1 MPPSSVTAWWRNRII
16 RPAYGR
22 GRSVVGL
29 DFPSVLPFRTPT
41 RARKVMG
48 RWLPQLPRYDSSQVM
63 RRISLVRA
71 LFSVVLLTL
80 TACDHFAAA
89 RASASAQPQLTPA
102 PGADARAADPCRVQL
117 DPASTI
123 TVQTLRAA
131 DGSCVPPSNLV
142 VYRCDP
148 SLDHV
153 AVADVAG
160 ARRRFLGG
168 SYAVPVAALPTDALP
183 VGIAEVGRIWT
194 TRDGHQ
200 LYVEAGGRIERWL
213 SLPADGALSDPPSAS
228 MIGDSIL
235 DGGQADIVARLPD
248 WNVTVDAVIGR
259 SSSGGIT
266 PAESL
271 LATPDV
277 VVVELGV
284 NDVDAES
291 FAANA
296 QRILAAVGSAH
307 LVVWVTAHGPQPVTD
322 QVNRAIVT
330 MMGSIP
336 NGAILDWDRLVP
348 PELLGSDGVHPT
360 TGQEGLLGSFLV
372 PFLQTWRDA
381 ASGRGPTRCEGDVM
395 NAVPG

>member
-1 MPPSSVTAWWRNRII
+1 
-16 RPAYGR
+16 
-22 GRSVVGL
+22 
-29 DFPSVLPFRTPT
+29 
-41 RARKVMG
+41 
-48 RWLPQLPRYDSSQVM
+48 M
-63 RRISLVRA
+63 RRSSLVPA
-71 LFSVVLLTL
+71 LFAAALLTL

-89 RASASAQPQLTPA
+89 QATPSAQPQLTPA
-102 PGADARAADPCRVQL
+102 INDPCRVRL

-123 TVQTLRAA
+123 TVETLRAA

-142 VYRCDP
+142 IYRCDP
-148 SLDHV
+148 SLDPPV
-153 AVADVAG
+153 AVVDVAG
-160 ARRRFLGG
+160 VRRRFLGG
-168 SYAVPVAALPTDALP
+168 PYAVPVAAIPTDALS
-183 VGIAEVGRIWT
+183 VGIAEIGRIWI
-194 TRDGHQ
+194 TRDSRR

-213 SLPADGALSDPPSAS
+213 SLPADGAVSNPPTAF
-228 MIGDSIL
+228 MLGDSIL
-235 DGGQADIVARLPD
+235 DGGQDDIVARLSD

-259 SSSGGIT
+259 GSSGGIT

-271 LATPDV
+271 PTIPDV

-284 NDVDAES
+284 NDVDVES

-296 QRILAAVGSAH
+296 QRILAAIDGAH

-322 QVNRAIVT
+322 QVDRAIFT

-348 PELLGSDGVHPT
+348 PELLGSDGVHPI

-381 ASGRGPTRCEGDVM
+381 ASGRGPTRCDGDVT
-395 NAVPG
+395 NAVHG

>member
-1 MPPSSVTAWWRNRII
+1 
-16 RPAYGR
+16 
-22 GRSVVGL
+22 
-29 DFPSVLPFRTPT
+29 
-41 RARKVMG
+41 
-48 RWLPQLPRYDSSQVM
+48 M
-63 RRISLVRA
+63 RRFSPVPT
-71 LFSVVLLTL
+71 LFAATLLTL

-89 RASASAQPQLTPA
+89 QATPSAQPQLTPA
-102 PGADARAADPCRVQL
+102 TNDPCRVRL

-123 TVQTLRAA
+123 TVETLRAA

-148 SLDHV
+148 SLDPPV
-153 AVADVAG
+153 AAVDVAG

-168 SYAVPVAALPTDALP
+168 PYAVPVAAIPTDALS
-183 VGIAEVGRIWT
+183 VGIAEIGRIWI
-194 TRDGHQ
+194 TRDNRR

-213 SLPADGALSDPPSAS
+213 SLPADGALSNPPTAF
-228 MIGDSIL
+228 MLGDSIL
-235 DGGQADIVARLPD
+235 DGGQNDIVARLSD
-248 WNVTVDAVIGR
+248 WTVTVDAVIGR
-259 SSSGGIT
+259 GSSGGII

-271 LATPDV
+271 LAIPDV

-296 QRILAAVGSAH
+296 QRILAAVGSAR

-322 QVNRAIVT
+322 QVDRAIVR
-330 MMGSIP
+330 MMASIP

-348 PELLGSDGVHPT
+348 PELLGSDGVHPV
-360 TGQEGLLGSFLV
+360 TGQEGLLASFLV

-381 ASGRGPTRCEGDVM
+381 ASGRGPTRCDGDVT
-395 NAVPG
+395 NAVRG

>member
-1 MPPSSVTAWWRNRII
+1 MAVDLAL
-16 RPAYGR
+16 RPR
-22 GRSVVGL
+22 
-29 DFPSVLPFRTPT
+29 VL
-41 RARKVMG
+41 
-48 RWLPQLPRYDSSQVM
+48 QLPRYDSSQVM
-63 RRISLVRA
+63 RRFSLPPA
-71 LFSVVLLTL
+71 LIAAALLTL
-80 TACDHFAAA
+80 TSCDHFAAA
-89 RASASAQPQLTPA
+89 RATASAQPQLTPA
-102 PGADARAADPCRVQL
+102 PGAAARAADPCRVQL

-123 TVQTLRAA
+123 RVETLRAA
-131 DGSCVPPSNLV
+131 DGSCVSPANLI

-148 SLDHV
+148 SLDPPV

-160 ARRRFLGG
+160 VRRRYVGG
-168 SYAVPVAALPTDALP
+168 QYAVPVSSIPTDALP
-183 VGIAEVGRIWT
+183 IGLAEIGRIWT
-194 TRDGHQ
+194 TRDSRQ
-200 LYVEAGGRIERWL
+200 LYVEAGGQVERWL
-213 SLPADGALSDPPSAS
+213 SLPADGALANPPTAF
-228 MIGDSIL
+228 MLGDSIL
-235 DGGQADIVARLPD
+235 DGGQADIVTRLSD
-248 WNVTVDAVIGR
+248 WNVTVDAVVGR

-360 TGQEGLLGSFLV
+360 DGQEGLLGSFLV

-381 ASGRGPTRCEGDVM
+381 ASGRGPTRCEGDVSS
-395 NAVPG
+395 AVRG

>member
-1 MPPSSVTAWWRNRII
+1 MRRLPHV
-16 RPAYGR
+16 
-22 GRSVVGL
+22 
-29 DFPSVLPFRTPT
+29 SVLF
-41 RARKVMG
+41 AVG
-48 RWLPQLPRYDSSQVM
+48 
-63 RRISLVRA
+63 
-71 LFSVVLLTL
+71 LLTL

-102 PGADARAADPCRVQL
+102 PGAAARAADPCSVQL

-123 TVQTLRAA
+123 RVETLRGA
-131 DGSCVPPSNLV
+131 DGSCVPPSNLL

-148 SLDHV
+148 SLDPPV
-153 AVADVAG
+153 ALTDVAG
-160 ARRRFLGG
+160 VRRRFLGG
-168 SYAVPVAALPTDALP
+168 PYAVSVPAVPSDALS
-183 VGIAEVGRIWT
+183 VGIAEIGRIWT
-194 TRDGHQ
+194 TRDNHR
-200 LYVEAGGRIERWL
+200 LFVEAGGRVERWL
-213 SLPADGALSDPPSAS
+213 SLPPDGALSNPPTAF

-235 DGGQADIVARLPD
+235 DGGQNDIVAHMSD

-259 SSSGGIT
+259 GSSGGIT

-271 LATPDV
+271 LAIPDV

-284 NDVDAES
+284 NDVDAQS

-296 QRILAAVGSAH
+296 QRILAAVGGAR

-322 QVNRAIVT
+322 QVDRSIVA

-348 PELLGSDGVHPT
+348 PELLGSDGVHPI
-360 TGQEGLLGSFLV
+360 TGQEGLLGSFVV

-381 ASGRGPTRCEGDVM
+381 ASGRGPTRCDRDVV
-395 NAVPG
+395 NAARG

>member
-1 MPPSSVTAWWRNRII
+1 MLGSKTSEPYAAQVPSEGFLQ
-16 RPAYGR
+16 P
-22 GRSVVGL
+22 
-29 DFPSVLPFRTPT
+29 
-41 RARKVMG
+41 
-48 RWLPQLPRYDSSQVM
+48 PRYDSSQVM
-63 RRISLVRA
+63 RRFSLVPT
-71 LFSVVLLTL
+71 LFAAALLTL

-89 RASASAQPQLTPA
+89 RATASAQPQLTPA
-102 PGADARAADPCRVQL
+102 PPTDPCHLQL

-123 TVQTLRAA
+123 RVETLRAA

-148 SLDHV
+148 SLDPPV

-160 ARRRFLGG
+160 VRRRFLGG

-183 VGIAEVGRIWT
+183 IGIAEIGRIWT
-194 TRDGHQ
+194 TRDSRQ
-200 LYVEAGGRIERWL
+200 LYVETGGRTERWL
-213 SLPADGALSDPPSAS
+213 SLPADGALSNPPTAF

-235 DGGQADIVARLPD
+235 DGGQADIVARLAD
-248 WNVTVDAVIGR
+248 WNVTVDAVVGR

-271 LATPDV
+271 LTTPDV

-322 QVNRAIVT
+322 QVNRAIVA

-336 NGAILDWDRLVP
+336 NGTILDWDRLVP

-381 ASGRGPTRCEGDVM
+381 ASGRGPTRCEGDVS
-395 NAVPG
+395 NAVHR

>member
-1 MPPSSVTAWWRNRII
+1 MVAVDPPSVGAF
-16 RPAYGR
+16 PAG
-22 GRSVVGL
+22 GRSRTGEQVVSQGFL
-29 DFPSVLPFRTPT
+29 
-41 RARKVMG
+41 
-48 RWLPQLPRYDSSQVM
+48 QLPRYDSSQVM
-63 RRISLVRA
+63 RRFSLPPA
-71 LFSVVLLTL
+71 LIAAALLTL

-89 RASASAQPQLTPA
+89 QATASAQPQLTPA
-102 PGADARAADPCRVQL
+102 PPTDPCRVQL

-123 TVQTLRAA
+123 RVETLRAA

-148 SLDHV
+148 SVDPPV

-160 ARRRFLGG
+160 VRRRFLGG
-168 SYAVPVAALPTDALP
+168 SYAVPLASLPTDALP
-183 VGIAEVGRIWT
+183 VGIAEIGRIWT
-194 TRDGHQ
+194 TRDSRQ

-213 SLPADGALSDPPSAS
+213 SLPADGALSNPPTAF
-228 MIGDSIL
+228 MLGDSIL
-235 DGGQADIVARLPD
+235 DGGQADIVARLSD

-266 PAESL
+266 PAESFL
-271 LATPDV
+271 TTPNV

-296 QRILAAVGSAH
+296 QRILTAVGSAH
-307 LVVWVTAHGPQPVTD
+307 LVVWVTAHGPEPVTD

-360 TGQEGLLGSFLV
+360 SGQEGLLGSFLV

-381 ASGRGPTRCEGDVM
+381 ASGRGPTRCEGDVS
-395 NAVPG
+395 NAVHG